1 MSRLPSRL
9 LPTLMARWFSNG
21 RFLAGNGL
29 KIFKRLVGYAR
40 VHGVAIDGDTFL
52 YAFIHWPAVREPLL
66 RYVAK
71 RDNPVPYISKINDVL
86 ETGYIVDDVTWVRIA
101 VALVSARY
109 SRRIPKS
116 ELDRLFAKFD
126 ARKPFQ
132 LFGLLWL
139 TSRFDDAAALRR
151 LIDNSSDVW
160 RSERILVRV
169 VAGMAPIFR
178 GERFY
183 PAYIA
188 RTSRLGGRTAA
199 DVLEFYDKSIFEG
212 SGFTKVSKFVGKPN
226 PSQANG
232 ITHSK
237 FLMLFGF
244 LSAIGKTKA
253 EKAKFLLK
261 QVQIRQDLYY
271 RHQIDA
277 KLRTIP

>member
-1 MSRLPSRL
+1 M
-9 LPTLMARWFSNG
+9 
-21 RFLAGNGL
+21 
-29 KIFKRLVGYAR
+29 
-40 VHGVAIDGDTFL
+40 
-52 YAFIHWPAVREPLL
+52 
-66 RYVAK
+66 
-71 RDNPVPYISKINDVL
+71 
-86 ETGYIVDDVTWVRIA
+86 
-101 VALVSARY
+101 
-109 SRRIPKS
+109 
-116 ELDRLFAKFD
+116 DRLFAKFD